1 MQTELVM
8 ADAPPQMPVTVSEG
22 AAFLSMLQAAVS
34 QGLDIERI
42 RELRQMQKE
51 WQADQAEQAFELAMS
66 EFKRNPPKVIH
77 DMANKQ
83 YGSTYSSLANFVGTV
98 NAALGEHG
106 LSASWELDQS
116 TGIKV
121 TCVLSHRLGHKK
133 RVSMVGPP
141 DTSGAKNPIQQIKS
155 TMTYLELATFQ
166 AVTGIVAAAANE
178 DDDGNAGG
186 TAYVTTEQAMTLK
199 ALAQEVKANEAAF
212 LKYAKADN
220 FETIP
225 ATKYSEAVAMLEQK
239 RRSA

>member
-1 MQTELVM
+1 MNDVIVSEQT
-8 ADAPPQMPVTVSEG
+8 AIAPQQLNEG

-66 EFKRNPPKVIH
+66 EFKRNPPKVVH
-77 DMANKQ
+77 DLKNKQ
-83 YGSTYSSLANFVGTV
+83 YNSTYSSLANFVGTV

-141 DTSGAKNPIQQIKS
+141 DNSGAKNPIQQIKS

-178 DDDGNAGG
+178 DDDGNGADA
-186 TAYVTTEQAMTLK
+186 AYVTTEQAMNLK
-199 ALAQEVKANEAAF
+199 ALAEEVKANEKAF
-212 LKYAKADN
+212 LAYAKADGY
-220 FETIP
+220 ESIL
-225 ATKYSEAVAMLEQK
+225 AGKYSEAVAMLEAK
-239 RRSA
+239 RKRA